1 MSADI
6 LRERLESGE
15 KLLWTGGPV
24 SGGDSKARPPEPAV
38 KSMYGAI
45 LKALTLPVVLATA
58 AAIPIFGKLALMA
71 VPFWIVLGILLFLY
85 LRPENWIY
93 GITDK
98 CVFVGTQK
106 SGIASYSFGNISDIK
121 QYIGKNGINF
131 YGKGKCLRFLRA
143 ERAAESLWDTDRR
156 NAERL
161 ISGVINNGKNFK

>member
-6 LRERLESGE
+6 LRDRLESGE

-45 LKALTLPVVLATA
+45 LKALTLPIVFATA

-85 LRPENWIY
+85 LRSEDWIY

-98 CVFVGTQK
+98 RVFVGTQK
-106 SGIASYSFGNISDIK
+106 SGIESYSLSDIEDTK
-121 QYIGKNGINF
+121 VSVDTDGIGCVTFTAKGNACGF
-131 YGKGKCLRFLRA
+131 YGLKEPQKVYGILTGTMPK
-143 ERAAESLWDTDRR
+143 D
-156 NAERL
+156 
-161 ISGVINNGKNFK
+161 

>member
-6 LRERLESGE
+6 LRERLDSGE

-45 LKALTLPVVLATA
+45 LKALTLPIVLATA

-85 LRPENWIY
+85 LRPEDWIY

-98 CVFVGTQK
+98 RVFVGTER
-106 SGIASYSFGNISDIK
+106 SGMEIYSLSDIEDIK
-121 QYIGKNGINF
+121 VSVDTDGIGCVTFMAKGNACGF
-131 YGKGKCLRFLRA
+131 YGLKEPQKVYGILTGAMPK
-143 ERAAESLWDTDRR
+143 D
-156 NAERL
+156 
-161 ISGVINNGKNFK
+161 

>member
-6 LRERLESGE
+6 LRERLDSGE

-45 LKALTLPVVLATA
+45 LKALTLPIVLATA
-58 AAIPIFGKLALMA
+58 AAIPIFGKPALMA

-85 LRPENWIY
+85 LRPEDWIY

-98 CVFVGTQK
+98 RVFVGTQK
-106 SGIASYSFGNISDIK
+106 SGIASYSFGDISDIK
-121 QYIGKNGINF
+121 QYIGKNGIGCVTFTAKGNACGF
-131 YGKGKCLRFLRA
+131 YGLKEPQKVYGILTGAMPK
-143 ERAAESLWDTDRR
+143 D
-156 NAERL
+156 
-161 ISGVINNGKNFK
+161 

>member
-6 LRERLESGE
+6 LRDRLESGE

-45 LKALTLPVVLATA
+45 LKALTLPIVLATA

-71 VPFWIVLGILLFLY
+71 VPFWIVLGILIFLY
-85 LRPENWIY
+85 LRPEDWIY

-98 CVFVGTQK
+98 RVFVGTER
-106 SGIASYSFGNISDIK
+106 SGMEIYSLSDIEDTK
-121 QYIGKNGINF
+121 VSVDTDGIGCVTFTAKGNACGF
-131 YGKGKCLRFLRA
+131 YGLKEPQKVYGILTGAMPK
-143 ERAAESLWDTDRR
+143 D
-156 NAERL
+156 
-161 ISGVINNGKNFK
+161 

>member
-6 LRERLESGE
+6 LRERLDSGE

-45 LKALTLPVVLATA
+45 LKALTLPIVLATA

-71 VPFWIVLGILLFLY
+71 VPFWIVLGILIFLY
-85 LRPENWIY
+85 LRPEDWIY

-98 CVFVGTQK
+98 RVFVGTER
-106 SGIASYSFGNISDIK
+106 SGMEIYSLSDIEDTK
-121 QYIGKNGINF
+121 VSVDTDGIGCVTFTAKGNACGF
-131 YGKGKCLRFLRA
+131 YGLKEPQKVYGILTGAMPK
-143 ERAAESLWDTDRR
+143 D
-156 NAERL
+156 
-161 ISGVINNGKNFK
+161 

>member
-6 LRERLESGE
+6 LRDRLESGE

-45 LKALTLPVVLATA
+45 LKALTLPIVLATA
-58 AAIPIFGKLALMA
+58 AAIPIFGKPALMA

-85 LRPENWIY
+85 LRPEDWIY

-98 CVFVGTQK
+98 RVFVGTER
-106 SGIASYSFGNISDIK
+106 SGMEIYSLSDIEDIK
-121 QYIGKNGINF
+121 VIVDTDGIGCVTFTAKGNACGF
-131 YGKGKCLRFLRA
+131 YGLKEPQKVYGILTGAMPK
-143 ERAAESLWDTDRR
+143 D
-156 NAERL
+156 
-161 ISGVINNGKNFK
+161 

>member
-6 LRERLESGE
+6 LRERLDSGE
-15 KLLWTGGPV
+15 KLLWTGGTV

-45 LKALTLPVVLATA
+45 LKALTLPIVLATA

-85 LRPENWIY
+85 LRPEDWIY

-98 CVFVGTQK
+98 RVFVGTER
-106 SGIASYSFGNISDIK
+106 SGMEIYSLSDIEDTK
-121 QYIGKNGINF
+121 VSVDTDGIGCVTFTAKGNACGF
-131 YGKGKCLRFLRA
+131 YGLKEPQKVYGILTGAMPK
-143 ERAAESLWDTDRR
+143 D
-156 NAERL
+156 
-161 ISGVINNGKNFK
+161 